1 MSNMDRVF
9 PPTRYDK
16 APYRQ
21 IVRVKD
27 EEGAGEE
34 YYIQLSEDEEHPY
47 WELVGDFLLKAFSHK
62 LSDEKFIDDC
72 LKRYH
77 GS

>member
-1 MSNMDRVF
+1 MDKIF

-34 YYIQLSEDEEHPY
+34 YYIQLSKDEEHPS
-47 WELVGDFLLKAFSHK
+47 WELVGDFLLKAFK
-62 LSDEKFIDDC
+62 QELSDASFVEDC
-72 LKRYH
+72 IRRAH
-77 GS
+77 AMD